1 MTKKGIPEVLV
12 LVIAFLLIA
21 LVITV
26 FDKKI
31 EKLNGASVV
40 PVKDSSNNIN
50 NTK

>member
-1 MTKKGIPEVLV
+1 MVI
-12 LVIAFLLIA
+12 VIAVLLIA

-31 EKLNGASVV
+31 EKLNGDSVI
-40 PVKDSSNNIN
+40 PIKDSSNNIN

>member
-1 MTKKGIPEVLV
+1 MTKKRIPEVLV
-12 LVIAFLLIA
+12 LIIAVLLIA

-31 EKLNGASVV
+31 EKLNGDSVI
-40 PVKDSSNNIN
+40 PIKDSTININ

>member
-1 MTKKGIPEVLV
+1 MVI
-12 LVIAFLLIA
+12 VIAVLLIA

-31 EKLNGASVV
+31 EKLNGDSVI
-40 PVKDSSNNIN
+40 PIKDSSSNIS